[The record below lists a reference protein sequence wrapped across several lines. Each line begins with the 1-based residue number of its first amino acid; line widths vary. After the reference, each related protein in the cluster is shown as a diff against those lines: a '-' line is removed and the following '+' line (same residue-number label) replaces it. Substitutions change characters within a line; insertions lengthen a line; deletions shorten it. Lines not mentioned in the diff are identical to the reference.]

1 MALQFD
7 TPSGERAASCL
18 VAPWIGNSST
28 QSSEDEQE
36 EDAVILSVVNR
47 DGEDEVDRESHGSAP
62 VGRCKVLRQIP
73 ISRCTLAPGRVP
85 GDVSIEDELSEA
97 ISSRASRISQ
107 LGVYWGFSEWIA
119 WGWRH
124 STRVLMMFA
133 DNVVDLFAVFTTP
146 EIGAQCCCRRTMCVY
161 VSAWYFVCFMVVVV
175 CGL

>member
-28 QSSEDEQE
+28 QSSEDKQE
-36 EDAVILSVVNR
+36 EDAVILPVVNR

-62 VGRCKVLRQIP
+62 VGRCKVLRQVP
-73 ISRCTLAPGRVP
+73 ISRCTLAPRRVP

-119 WGWRH
+119 WGYNGYHGYAIR
-124 STRVLMMFA
+124 SVRPRA
-133 DNVVDLFAVFTTP
+133 
-146 EIGAQCCCRRTMCVY
+146 R
-161 VSAWYFVCFMVVVV
+161 
-175 CGL
+175 